1 MAIYDLG
8 PVSTGSSTD
17 GNLLTFRLGHIL
29 LDYQFSLPEGRQGN
43 NTLIFIDR
51 ETGVKYVAS
60 VNVRAEFSEAF
71 SESFFMTQET
81 KDRQNRI
88 NENLD

>member
-8 PVSTGSSTD
+8 TVRTSSSTD
-17 GNLLTFRLGHIL
+17 GNLLTFWLNQVELH
-29 LDYQFSLPEGRQGN
+29 YYYPAQEGRQGN

-60 VNVRAEFSEAF
+60 VNVRAEFSEEFANP
-71 SESFFMTQET
+71 FFMTQET